1 MVIDSSKLK
10 YAEWLEE
17 SVFATA
23 PTDGTWKQMSGRI
36 LDASFKGGA
45 KIDDYSYLPGA
56 SASDP
61 LGSSDAV
68 KVGEEMSAAV
78 TLNPTDWTLLPVVL
92 SADTLSSYVPGDTKN
107 YISMG
112 MLAGSEYGV
121 MSGGM
126 ISNYQFSC
134 NFGERAEVSADIQGA
149 KFGGWSGTD
158 YIGTGSHSSVP
169 SGVLVWDDLSS
180 IIYDSAA
187 LSSEGLILDSLKF
200 TIEQP
205 ADPVGDLS
213 SSLASGIADWD
224 YGPRKISLELG
235 VSLTDMSIDT
245 DIFAGAD
252 HTFAFTAM
260 SKTLTFSNLKWAN
273 APDRKLSAAD
283 KLGMTLSSSATA
295 QLAIA

>member
-17 SVFATA
+17 ATFATA

-45 KIDDYSYLPGA
+45 TIDDYSYLPGA

-61 LGSSDAV
+61 LGSSDAE
-68 KVGEEMSAAV
+68 KVGEEMSVAV
-78 TLNPTDWTLLPVVL
+78 TLNPTDWTLLPVIL
-92 SADTLSSYVPGDTKN
+92 SADTISSYTPGDTKN
-107 YISMG
+107 YISIG
-112 MLAGSEYGV
+112 MLADTEFGV
-121 MSGGM
+121 MSGGVM
-126 ISNYQFSC
+126 SNYQFSC

-149 KFGGWSGTD
+149 KFGGWTTD
-158 YIGTGSHSSVP
+158 YIGTGSHSTVP
-169 SGVLVWDDLSS
+169 SGIFVWDDLSS
-180 IIYDSAA
+180 ITYDSGA
-187 LSSEGLILDSLKF
+187 LSTDGLILDSLKF

-205 ADPVGDLS
+205 VDPVGDLS
-213 SSLASGIADWD
+213 SALDSGIADWD
-224 YGPRKISLELG
+224 YSTRKISVELG
-235 VSLTDMSIDT
+235 VSLTDMTIDT

-260 SKTLTFSNLKWAN
+260 SKTLTFSNIKWAN

-283 KLGMTLSSSATA
+283 KLGMTLSSSSSV

>member
-17 SVFATA
+17 SAFGTA

-36 LDASFKGGA
+36 LDVSFKGGA
-45 KIDDYSYLPGA
+45 KIDEYSYLPGA

-61 LGSSDAV
+61 LGSSDAE
-68 KVGEEMSAAV
+68 KVGEEMSV
-78 TLNPTDWTLLPVVL
+78 GITLNPTDWTLLPVIL

-107 YISMG
+107 YISLG

-121 MSGGM
+121 MSGGV

-134 NFGERAEVSADIQGA
+134 NFGERAEVSVDIPGA
-149 KFGGWSGTD
+149 KFSGWTTD
-158 YIGTGSHSSVP
+158 YIGTGAHSTVP
-169 SGVLVWDDLSS
+169 SGILVWDDISA
-180 IIYDSAA
+180 ITYDSAA
-187 LSSEGLILDSLKF
+187 LSTEGLILDSLKF

-213 SSLASGIADWD
+213 SALDSGIADWD
-224 YGPRKISLELG
+224 YGPRKISVELG

-252 HTFAFTAM
+252 HTLAFTAM

-295 QLAIA
+295 TLAIA